1 MANRQVTELR
11 KMSRAELNKRLQA
24 LRRELFDL
32 RFQKMTGKLEN
43 YTRMKQVRR
52 NIARVLTI
60 LNEMSREGKS

>member
-1 MANRQVTELR
+1 MAGRETTELR
-11 KMSRAELNKRLQA
+11 KMSLGELNKRLQA

-43 YTRMKQVRR
+43 YARMKQVRR

-60 LNEMSREGKS
+60 LNEMSREEKR